1 MTSSVPEEI
10 WAVIP
15 VFNEAETVGGVLDRA
30 RALNLRCLVVDDG
43 SSDRSGEAARS
54 AGADVIVRHPDNRG
68 YAAALGTGL
77 RAAASQPGCRWVVT
91 LDADG
96 QLDPGEA
103 VRLVSEAE
111 AAGAS
116 LALGVRGEPARISE
130 RFAGGLLRALFGV
143 LDPLCGLKAYRVDLL
158 KRYPEACG
166 RRVGMEL
173 AVCAIRGGFGVVQ
186 RDVSAAPRSSHNSR
200 YGEGLAAE
208 LRIAGAALAL
218 VPLALVGRQ
227 ACGR

>member
-15 VFNEAETVGGVLDRA
+15 VFNEAETVGSVLARA

-54 AGADVIVRHPDNRG
+54 AGADVVVRHPNNRG
-68 YAAALGTGL
+68 YGAALGTGL
-77 RAAASQPGCRWVVT
+77 RAVASQPGCRWVVS

-103 VRLVSEAE
+103 VRLVREAE
-111 AAGAS
+111 AAGAA
-116 LALGVRGEPARISE
+116 LALGVRGQPARIAE
-130 RFAGGLLRALFGV
+130 RFAAGLLRRLFGV
-143 LDPLCGLKAYRVDLL
+143 RDPLCGLKAYRVDLL
-158 KRYPEACG
+158 KRYPKACG

-173 AVCAIRGGFGVVQ
+173 AVCAIRGGFGLIQ
-186 RDVSAAPRSSHNSR
+186 QDVSAAPRSSYNSR
-200 YGEGLAAE
+200 YGEGLVAE

-218 VPLALVGRQ
+218 APLALLGRQ